1 MRVITPAQADAFR
14 ERIQPMLEFVF
25 RCRQR
30 LEDLGFTQDD
40 ALHKATAK
48 AYSALDELRTTLQR
62 QSRRKP
68 GS

>member
-30 LEDLGFTQDD
+30 LEALAFSQYD
-40 ALHKATAK
+40 ALYRATEKTYA
-48 AYSALDELRTTLQR
+48 ALDELRMTLQR
-62 QSRRKP
+62 ESRRRP
-68 GS
+68 WT